1 MTTKQKT
8 DLLVAQTLLINAFH
22 LMQQSSTTTWNEELE
37 DSFECVV
44 MEDVVAYGGGEVQ
57 VKYSGWYEQLR
68 EVAKIL
74 SEVNNGN

>member
-1 MTTKQKT
+1 MTTEQKT
-8 DLLVAQTLLINAFH
+8 DLLVAQGLLINAFH

-44 MEDVVAYGGGEVQ
+44 MEDVVAYGGEIE